1 MRSKSRFISFSVAIL
16 MAIFCIAATVQ
27 AQEVD
32 KLQQVLSR
40 GKLVVGTGS
49 TNAPWHFKDAKGDLV
64 GFDVD
69 MARLVAK
76 GLFDDPNKVE
86 FVLQSG
92 DARIPN
98 LMTDKVD
105 MSCQFMTIT
114 PARAQ
119 LVEFTVPYYREGVGL
134 LLLKKGKY
142 KNYQE
147 LKAAGSKV
155 TISVLQN
162 VYAEQMVHAALPEA
176 KVDQYESVEL
186 EYQALNSG
194 RADATVT
201 DQSSLKWFMLQNPDR
216 YIDGGYGWN
225 PQTYGCAVKPGDQRW
240 LNFVNT
246 VFQEGMTGVD
256 FATYSASFKK
266 WFGEDLQPPQIG
278 FPVEYK

>member
-1 MRSKSRFISFSVAIL
+1 MRSKTRLKVVGVSFL
-16 MAIFCIAATVQ
+16 MVLFALVATVH
-27 AQEVD
+27 AEEVD

-40 GKLVVGTGS
+40 GKLIVGTGS
-49 TNAPWHFKDAKGDLV
+49 TNAPWHFKDASGNLV

-69 MARLVAK
+69 MARLIAK

-98 LMTDKVD
+98 LITNKVD
-105 MSCQFMTIT
+105 ISCQFMTIT

-119 LVEFTVPYYREGVGL
+119 QVEFTIPYYREGVGL

-142 KNYQE
+142 KNYEE
-147 LKAAGSKV
+147 LKAAGSNV

-201 DQSSLKWFMLQNPDR
+201 DQSSLKWFMLQNPNR

-225 PQTYGCAVKPGDQRW
+225 PQSYGCGVKPGDQRW
-240 LNFVNT
+240 LNFVNS
-246 VFQEGMTGVD
+246 VFHEAMTGVD
-256 FATYSASFKK
+256 FDTYSASFKK
-266 WFGEDLQPPQIG
+266 WFGEDLKPPKIG

>member
-1 MRSKSRFISFSVAIL
+1 MRSKSRFTGFSVAIL
-16 MAIFCIAATVQ
+16 MAIFCMAATVQ

-32 KLQQVLSR
+32 KLQQVLNR
-40 GKLVVGTGS
+40 GKLIVGTGS
-49 TNAPWHFKDAKGDLV
+49 TNAPWHFKDAEGKLV
-64 GFDVD
+64 GFDID

-76 GLFDDPNKVE
+76 GLFDDPDKVE

-98 LMTDKVD
+98 LVTDKVD

-114 PARAQ
+114 AARAQ
-119 LVEFTVPYYREGVGL
+119 QVEFTVPYYREGVGL
-134 LLLKKGKY
+134 LMLKNGKY
-142 KNYQE
+142 KSYEE
-147 LKAAGSKV
+147 LKAAGDKV

-162 VYAEQMVHAALPEA
+162 VYAEKMVHAALPEA

-201 DQSSLKWFMLQNPDR
+201 DQSSLKWFMLKNPGR

-246 VFQEGMTGVD
+246 VFQEAMTGVE
-256 FATYSASFKK
+256 FEAYSTSFKK
-266 WFGEDLQPPQIG
+266 WFGEELPPPTIG